1 MCQFFVYL
9 AWLSF
14 GRAAVNP
21 FGDDE
26 DDINIKEILLSHI
39 EVGYLHIIS
48 KLKTIFS
55 KEVNSFMTWF
65 L

>member
-55 KEVNSFMTWF
+55 KEVNSFMT
-65 L
+65 